1 MECNKLNIPEHW
13 HRNPDGSYDV
23 DGNAYLTKEYV
34 QNGRLLVRIRKVS
47 GNFSCKG
54 IGLTTL
60 EGSPREVAGYFN
72 CSFNSLRTLQGKE
85 VPQAVGGDFNCS
97 VNLLTSLEGAPLIV
111 NGTFN
116 CSSNKLRTLAGS
128 PGHIGREFNCSHN
141 KLQTLEDGPSTVG
154 GNYRCVNNLL
164 KSLEGIPRYIS
175 ENLFCQSNHIE
186 TLMDSPI
193 SIKENL
199 DISNNPLK
207 DLTNIPFIGKDLIA
221 NTRYHITKSTKIISA
236 KVLPLYTN
244 NPRREV
250 HCIDWSGFQ
259 RPIKEY
265 IRWIPQDLNITHIN
279 LTSQQKKA
287 LLEMQILQL

>member
-1 MECNKLNIPEHW
+1 M
-13 HRNPDGSYDV
+13 
-23 DGNAYLTKEYV
+23 
-34 QNGRLLVRIRKVS
+34 
-47 GNFSCKG
+47 
-54 IGLTTL
+54 
-60 EGSPREVAGYFN
+60 
-72 CSFNSLRTLQGKE
+72 
-85 VPQAVGGDFNCS
+85 
-97 VNLLTSLEGAPLIV
+97 EGAPLIV

-175 ENLFCQSNHIE
+175 ENLFCQSNHIQ

-250 HCIDWSGFQ
+250 HCIDWTGF
-259 RPIKEY
+259 RRSIREY
-265 IRWIPQDLNITHIN
+265 FSWIPRNPNITHIN
-279 LTSQQKKA
+279 LTPEQKKSTFRNA
-287 LLEMQILQL
+287 DFTIINFVNSGINRANIEVSTN